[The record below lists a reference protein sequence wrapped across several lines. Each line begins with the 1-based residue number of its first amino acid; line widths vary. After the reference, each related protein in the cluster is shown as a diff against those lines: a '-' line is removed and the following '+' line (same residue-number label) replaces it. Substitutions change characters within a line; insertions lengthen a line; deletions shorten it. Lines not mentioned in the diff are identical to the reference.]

1 MEKDIFQIRLRKIN
15 VYKYTRHEEK
25 AHLFSNSKESMK
37 LQIKFKKKKKNPDLL
52 LQLVPNNFYQDH
64 VLTSMCLQ

>member
-15 VYKYTRHEEK
+15 VYKYTRQEEK
-25 AHLFSNSKESMK
+25 AHLFSNSKKSMK
-37 LQIKFKKKKKNPDLL
+37 LQIKFQKKKNPDLL

-64 VLTSMCLQ
+64 V

>member
-37 LQIKFKKKKKNPDLL
+37 LQIKFKKKKKKP
-52 LQLVPNNFYQDH
+52 
-64 VLTSMCLQ
+64 